1 MQIKKEKRIIVIPY
15 YVIDAFSNQLFHGN
29 PAGVCILEKPLPEQ
43 TMQQIAFENN
53 LAETAFVFQEE
64 DILRLRWFT
73 PKSEIDLC
81 GHATLAAAFVWMN
94 EVYPDCDKVS
104 FETMSGTLTVNKA
117 HDIYTMDFPRRMP
130 KPIMI
135 PMDLEEALG
144 CSVLETHL
152 SRDLIVVVESENT
165 VQNMQPDISKLTSI
179 KDVVGIAVTS
189 KGTSCDFVSR
199 FFAPNIGVA
208 EDPVT
213 GSSHSSLIPFW
224 SKRLQKKHMTAKQL
238 SPRGGTLHCKDLGSR
253 VSIGGSA
260 VCYAKGTLFL

>member
-1 MQIKKEKRIIVIPY
+1 MIVY
-15 YVIDAFSNQLFHGN
+15 YVIDAFSKQLFHGN
-29 PAGVCILEKPLPEQ
+29 PAGVCILENPLSEKM
-43 TMQQIAFENN
+43 MQQIAFENN

-64 DILRLRWFT
+64 KGLQLRWFT

-94 EVYPDCDKVS
+94 EVNSNCNVVS
-104 FETMSGTLTVNKA
+104 FETMSGTLTVNRK
-117 HDIYTMDFPRRMP
+117 HDIYTMDFPSRMP

-135 PMDLEEALG
+135 PVGLEAALG

-152 SRDLIVVVESENT
+152 SRDLIVVVESENM
-165 VQNMQPDISKLTSI
+165 VQNMQPDISKLSAI
-179 KDVVGIAVTS
+179 KDVVGIAVTA

-199 FFAPNIGVA
+199 FFAPNMGVA

-224 SKRLQKKHMTAKQL
+224 SERLQKKQMIAKQL
-238 SPRGGTLHCKDLGSR
+238 SPRGGVLYCENLGKR
-253 VSIGGSA
+253 VNIGGSA
-260 VCYAKGTLFL
+260 VCYSKATLYI